1 MEKPEVKTANT
12 VPMEPRDHNRQSDT
26 ANLFDSFPE
35 RVLAFLASLRL
46 DSTMVEEIKWED
58 LCYFKWLYKG
68 VLYSKMDGKTLMML
82 VPKAITAT
90 DANKV
95 YNRACCLRR

>member
-1 MEKPEVKTANT
+1 MEKPEVKTANI

-35 RVLAFLASLRL
+35 RVLAFL
-46 DSTMVEEIKWED
+46 DSTMVKEIYWGD
-58 LCYFKWLYKG
+58 LDDFKWLYKG
-68 VLYSKMDGKTLMML
+68 FLYSKWDDEKTLVML